1 MARNPGRRTALL
13 DASIEVLAAEGA
25 RGLTFR
31 AVDARAGVPTGT
43 ASNYFADR
51 DALLAQTAVRVNE
64 RMVPDAA
71 RVAELMAPEPSRALL
86 VDLMQ
91 DLVRRMVAERA
102 GYLAMLELRLEATRR
117 PGLRKELNRTVREQ
131 FDENLRFHLA
141 SGLPGDADAMRVL
154 YLAMSGLLVEHFTL
168 PEMLSDTPEA
178 LDALVATTVERIFPP
193 DRPDRLGR
201 PDRPGRVP
209 SDRT

>member
-1 MARNPGRRTALL
+1 MAKNPERRTALL
-13 DASIEVLAAEGA
+13 DAAIEVLTDEGA

-31 AVDARAGVPTGT
+31 AVDQRAGTPTGT

-51 DALLAQTAVRVNE
+51 DTLLAQTAARVNE
-64 RMVPDAA
+64 RMVPDPAHVA
-71 RVAELMAPEPSRALL
+71 RLMTPEPSRELL
-86 VDLMQ
+86 VHLMR
-91 DLVRRMVAERA
+91 DLVRRMTAERS

-117 PGLRKELNRTVREQ
+117 PALRAELNRTVREQ

-154 YLAMSGLLVEHFTL
+154 YLAMTGLLVEHFTL

-178 LDALVATTVERIFPP
+178 LDELVAITVERIFPA
-193 DRPDRLGR
+193 
-201 PDRPGRVP
+201 V
-209 SDRT
+209 

>member
-1 MARNPGRRTALL
+1 MARNPQRRTALL

-43 ASNYFADR
+43 SSNYFADR

-64 RMVPDAA
+64 RMVPDPAT
-71 RVAELMAPEPSRALL
+71 VAGLMAPEPSRALMA
-86 VDLMQ
+86 DLMR
-91 DLVRRMVAERA
+91 DLVRRMVAERS

-117 PGLRKELNRTVREQ
+117 PGLREELNRTVRKQ
-131 FDENLRFHLA
+131 YDENLDFHLA
-141 SGLPGDADAMRVL
+141 SGLPGDADTMRVL

-178 LDALVATTVERIFPP
+178 LDALVETVVRRI
-193 DRPDRLGR
+193 
-201 PDRPGRVP
+201 VP
-209 SDRT
+209 AE

>member
-1 MARNPGRRTALL
+1 MARNPERRSALL

-51 DALLAQTAVRVNE
+51 DALLAQTALRVNE
-64 RMVPDAA
+64 RMTPDPAH
-71 RVAELMAPEPSRALL
+71 VAELMAPDPSREL
-86 VDLMQ
+86 VVELMR
-91 DLVRRMVAERA
+91 DLVRRMVAERS

-117 PGLRKELNRTVREQ
+117 PGLRQELNRTVRET
-131 FDENLRFHLA
+131 FDENLRFHEA
-141 SGLPGDADAMRVL
+141 AGLPGDADAVRVL
-154 YLAMSGLLVEHFTL
+154 YLAMTGLLVEHFTL

-178 LDALVATTVERIFPP
+178 LDELVRTTVERIFPA
-193 DRPDRLGR
+193 G
-201 PDRPGRVP
+201 
-209 SDRT
+209 